1 MTPKLLLSMLMA
13 LLAVLIWQLGSL
25 WRRRPGS
32 RPVSQDPQP
41 RAVKESPRLAQRA
54 ALDDVSQPPLKRERK
69 RSLLAIHANLDRSSA
84 ADALL
89 KSGLYNE
96 VESKLTQAFEHF
108 AEGVVSI
115 DGYEAMVRIEGKV
128 VHRKRAELR
137 AREMANDSSPALL
150 DELRQDVEAAEV
162 AIQWCLDWAADL
174 RESAMQSHSDPK
186 QD

>member
-1 MTPKLLLSMLMA
+1 MTPKLLLAMLMA

-32 RPVSQDPQP
+32 RPVSQDTQP

-108 AEGVVSI
+108 AKAWFRLTVMKRWFELKARWFTASAPNSELGKWRTIHRPHCWMNCARMSKPLRLRSSGV
-115 DGYEAMVRIEGKV
+115 
-128 VHRKRAELR
+128 
-137 AREMANDSSPALL
+137 
-150 DELRQDVEAAEV
+150 
-162 AIQWCLDWAADL
+162 
-174 RESAMQSHSDPK
+174 
-186 QD
+186 

>member
-1 MTPKLLLSMLMA
+1 MTPKLLLAMLMA
-13 LLAVLIWQLGSL
+13 LLAVLIWQLGNL

-32 RPVSQDPQP
+32 RPVLQDTQP
-41 RAVKESPRLAQRA
+41 RVLEESPKRARPA
-54 ALDDVSQPPLKRERK
+54 ALDDESQLPLKRERK
-69 RSLLAIHANLDRSSA
+69 RSLLAIHANLDRPSA
-84 ADALL
+84 AGALL

-96 VESKLTQAFEHF
+96 VEGKLTQAFEHY
-108 AEGVVSI
+108 AEGVVTI

-137 AREMANDSSPALL
+137 AKEMVNDSSPALL

-174 RESAMQSHSDPK
+174 RKSTI
-186 QD
+186 